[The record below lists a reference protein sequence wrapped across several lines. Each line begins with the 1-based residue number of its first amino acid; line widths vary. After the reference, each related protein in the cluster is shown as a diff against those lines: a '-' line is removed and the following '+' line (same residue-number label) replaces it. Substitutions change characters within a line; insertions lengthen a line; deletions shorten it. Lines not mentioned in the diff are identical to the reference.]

1 MNRVS
6 LVARYLLGFLFTVIG
21 LNGFFHFLPMPPP
34 ANPLALQYLTVVT
47 ASHYM
52 VLIFLLQLIAGLLL
66 LANRFVPL
74 ALTLLAA
81 VLFNILLYHLT
92 MDPKG
97 IGLGIFAAILWLL
110 TFSTYRT
117 HFRPILSSKHQP
129 ATF

>member
-34 ANPLALQYLTVVT
+34 TNPLALQYLTVIT

-52 VLIFLLQLIAGLLL
+52 VLIFLLQLISGLLL

-81 VLFNILLYHLT
+81 VLFNILLYHIT

-97 IGLGIFAAILWLL
+97 IGLGVFAAILWLL
-110 TFSTYRT
+110 TFSGYRT
-117 HFRPILSSKHQP
+117 HFRQILASKHQP

>member
-47 ASHYM
+47 MSHYM

-74 ALTLLAA
+74 ALTLLAG

-97 IGLGIFAAILWLL
+97 IGLGIFAALLWLL
-110 TFSTYRT
+110 TFRAYRT
-117 HFRPILSSKHQP
+117 HFRPILTSKPQP

>member
-1 MNRVS
+1 MNRIS

-47 ASHYM
+47 RSHYM
-52 VLIFLLQLIAGLLL
+52 VLIFLVQLISGLLL

-81 VLFNILLYHLT
+81 VLFNILLYHVT

-97 IGLGIFAAILWLL
+97 IGLGVFTAILWLL
-110 TFSTYRT
+110 TFSAYRT
-117 HFRPILSSKHQP
+117 HFRPILSPKPQS
-129 ATF
+129 AS

>member
-81 VLFNILLYHLT
+81 VLFNILLYHIT

-97 IGLGIFAAILWLL
+97 IGLGVFAAILWLL
-110 TFSTYRT
+110 TFSAYRT

-129 ATF
+129 VTF

>member
-6 LVARYLLGFLFTVIG
+6 LVARYLLGLLFTVIG
-21 LNGFFHFLPMPPP
+21 LNGFFHFLPQSLPS
-34 ANPLALQYLTVVT
+34 NPLAVQYLTVVI

-52 VLIFLLQLIAGLLL
+52 VLIFLVQLISGLLL

-81 VLFNILLYHLT
+81 ILFNILLYHIT

-97 IGLGIFAAILWLL
+97 IGLGIFATLLWLL
-110 TFSTYRT
+110 TFPAYRT
-117 HFRPILSSKHQP
+117 HFRSILSPKPQP
-129 ATF
+129 AIF

>member
-52 VLIFLLQLIAGLLL
+52 VLIFHLQLIAGLLL

-81 VLFNILLYHLT
+81 VL
-92 MDPKG
+92 
-97 IGLGIFAAILWLL
+97 WLL
-110 TFSTYRT
+110 TFSAYRT
-117 HFRPILSSKHQP
+117 NFRPILSSKHQP
-129 ATF
+129 VTF

>member
-6 LVARYLLGFLFTVIG
+6 LVARYLLGFVFTVIG

-81 VLFNILLYHLT
+81 VLFNILLYHIT

-97 IGLGIFAAILWLL
+97 IGLGVFAAILWLL
-110 TFSTYRT
+110 TFSAYRT
-117 HFRPILSSKHQP
+117 NFRPILSSKHQP
-129 ATF
+129 VTF